1 MPPSLL
7 SVSTFGPGGVAIW
20 KGGKEIG
27 REAGEKKKEIKR
39 FQAPHLIRFVRS
51 RGLSTPTRVGRFGDQ
66 WRGKADGN
74 GIDTRAWSTYS
85 IFVQT
90 GVRKSNNP
98 PPFYDAGFI
107 FAALRGMP

>member
-1 MPPSLL
+1 MEGRQGDWERS
-7 SVSTFGPGGVAIW
+7 
-20 KGGKEIG
+20 G
-27 REAGEKKKEIKR
+27 REKKEIKR

-74 GIDTRAWSTYS
+74 GVDTRAWYKTQPTYF

-90 GVRKSNNP
+90 GVRKSNNHP
-98 PPFYDAGFI
+98 PLYDADFI